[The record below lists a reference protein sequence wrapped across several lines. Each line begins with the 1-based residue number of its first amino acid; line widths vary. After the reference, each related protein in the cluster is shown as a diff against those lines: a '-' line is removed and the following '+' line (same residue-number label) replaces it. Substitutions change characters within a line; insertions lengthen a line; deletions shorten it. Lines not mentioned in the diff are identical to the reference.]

1 MRPFFIK
8 TCFLLM
14 ILALTACGAH
24 VSSASVYHTV
34 QKGQTLYT
42 ISKVYGVD
50 KIYLARINKISDPT
64 QLRIG
69 TRIYIPGA
77 SVKKRVPVTVTHI
90 THPPKPKPKKT
101 VKPAVTKTKKR
112 PPIKKPKKRAV
123 KKVVKKTAPSKKAPV
138 GKGTFI
144 WPVKGKLVKKF
155 NSRSSVGSKGIEV
168 SARNGTPVSSAAAG
182 KVIYSGDGI
191 SGYGNLLIVRHD
203 DSFFTIYGYNRKNL
217 VEEGAFVSK
226 GEKIALSGKPPSGGV
241 PRIYF
246 EIRYGKKPVNPI
258 SYLP

>member
-1 MRPFFIK
+1 
-8 TCFLLM
+8 
-14 ILALTACGAH
+14 
-24 VSSASVYHTV
+24 VYHTV
-34 QKGQTLYT
+34 KRGQTLYT
-42 ISKVYGVD
+42 ISKVYGVNE
-50 KIYLARINKISDPT
+50 IYLARINKISDPT

-77 SVKKRVPVTVTHI
+77 TGAKRVPVTVAQI
-90 THPPKPKPKKT
+90 THPPKPKPKYKPP
-101 VKPAVTKTKKR
+101 VKP
-112 PPIKKPKKRAV
+112 
-123 KKVVKKTAPSKKAPV
+123 VVKKQKPVKKWTKPATKKVTKKPASIKKTPV

-155 NSRSSVGSKGIEV
+155 NTRSSVGSKGIEV
-168 SARNGTPVSSAAAG
+168 SARSGTPVSSAAAG

-191 SGYGNLLIVRHD
+191 SGYGNLLIIRHD
-203 DSFFTIYGYNRKNL
+203 DSFFTVYGYNRKNL
-217 VEEGAFVSK
+217 VASGAFVSK